1 MDEKHRIEIE
11 TAEDETAEEEAAE
24 EESTETL
31 SDEDLDIGAAID
43 EAVHAVEV
51 AAQRR
56 RPPTSGN
63 GGAAGPEASGPEEVE
78 IERLRAEINALKDHS
93 LRTLADFDN
102 YRKRVQRERDDE
114 RRYAGV
120 ELLRE
125 VLGIVDNLDRA
136 LAAEGSLE
144 DLKLGV
150 ELIRRQVG
158 DLLERSGV
166 TRVEALE
173 REFDPSVH
181 EAVSRVEDP
190 RIEHATVIEE
200 FQPGYLLHERLLR
213 PAIVRVA
220 VPARAD
226 ADTTAGRPTEP
237 DGSQEAAN

>member
-1 MDEKHRIEIE
+1 MNDKHRIEIE
-11 TAEDETAEEEAAE
+11 TAEDETDDDETTRDGSPEALSEE
-24 EESTETL
+24 
-31 SDEDLDIGAAID
+31 DVDIGAAID
-43 EAVHAVEV
+43 EAVHAVEA

-56 RPPTSGN
+56 RPSASGN
-63 GGAAGPEASGPEEVE
+63 GAAGPEEDE
-78 IERLRAEINALKDHS
+78 IERLRAEISTLKDHS

-114 RRYAGV
+114 RRYATV

-144 DLKLGV
+144 DLKEGV
-150 ELIRRQVG
+150 VLIRRQMG
-158 DLLERSGV
+158 DLLERAGV

-190 RIEHATVIEE
+190 EVERATVIEE
-200 FQPGYLLHERLLR
+200 FQPGYVLHERLLR

-220 VPARAD
+220 VPTRAD
-226 ADTTAGRPTEP
+226 EAGGSTEP
-237 DGSQEAAN
+237 DDSEEAAS